1 MCMCVYLCV
10 SVCFSGSLSQYNTLS
25 LTVKMRLYLCVCFSY
40 KGILS
45 VSEASL
51 SNTWEILRYMGL
63 TWCSCS
69 WIRVREWEM
78 THLYTRSLSDTL
90 EILPWMRNCPVS
102 ERDFVCEWVIF
113 HPRTLIHEHEHH
125 VSFTYRRIS
134 HVLERDFECE
144 SVIFH
149 SRTLIHEHEH
159 HVIVS
164 EGDCVCEW
172 GISQSR
178 TLIHEHDHHVSPMYQ
193 RISHVAERDLVYEY
207 EWVLSQIVTF
217 VSVNA
222 WVYMYT
228 CLWMSVDVYMY
239 VNSYICILLPSYE
252 FTPR

>member
-125 VSFTYRRIS
+125 V
-134 HVLERDFECE
+134 
-144 SVIFH
+144 
-149 SRTLIHEHEH
+149 
-159 HVIVS
+159 IVS